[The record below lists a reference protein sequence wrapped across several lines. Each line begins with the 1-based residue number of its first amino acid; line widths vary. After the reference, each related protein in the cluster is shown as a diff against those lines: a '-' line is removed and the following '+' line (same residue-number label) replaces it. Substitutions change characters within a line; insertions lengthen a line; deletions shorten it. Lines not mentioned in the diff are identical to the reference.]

1 MADPVG
7 MRVEGGPALRS
18 SLRKAGQDLQDLKDV
33 HKGAAEIV
41 VAAARPPVK
50 SGRLAA
56 SGRASGTATQAI
68 MRWGGASIRY
78 AGPVHYGNPAHHVE
92 PQPFGTEAARGTE
105 PVWTTLYEDKVDNIL
120 KTVKGV

>member
-1 MADPVG
+1 MANSVG

-18 SLRKAGQDLQDLKDV
+18 SLRKAGHDLQDLKDV
-33 HKGAAEIV
+33 HKDAAQIV

-56 SGRASGTATQAI
+56 SGRAAGTANAAI

-78 AGPVHYGNPAHHVE
+78 AGPVHYGNPAHHME

-105 PVWTTLYEDKVDNIL
+105 PVWTHLYEDKVDNIL
-120 KTVKGV
+120 GHIKGV